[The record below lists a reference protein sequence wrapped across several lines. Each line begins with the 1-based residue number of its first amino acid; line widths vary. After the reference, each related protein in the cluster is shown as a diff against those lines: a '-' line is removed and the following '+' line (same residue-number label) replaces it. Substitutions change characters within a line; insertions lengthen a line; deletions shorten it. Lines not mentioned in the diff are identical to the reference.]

1 MFKFLSSEPLHQ
13 PLDAPTP
20 VDETTIKCTTCYM
33 CACRCGIRVHLRE
46 GEDGPEVRYIDGN
59 PKHPLNQ
66 GVICAKGA
74 SGIMKQKS
82 PARLTQPLLRKAG
95 SERGASEFEAI
106 SWERAYDILTTRL
119 AQIRAT
125 DPKKFALFTGRDQ
138 MQALT
143 GLFARQFGTPN
154 YAAHGGFC
162 SVNMAAGMIY
172 SIGGSFW
179 EFGGPDLER
188 AKVFVMIG
196 TAEDHHSNPMKI
208 AISKFKRDGGRFISI
223 NPIRTGY
230 SAIADEWIPIK
241 PGTDGA
247 LLMALLHELIR
258 TDTLDHAFLKRFTN
272 APQLVVLDEGA
283 REGLFA
289 FDPNPEKGP
298 PGDGRNPHNKL
309 VFDKASGQ
317 VRNAYPEGIADGCD
331 PALEGNYTL
340 ADGTR
345 VTPAFQLLRE
355 RVAACTPEWAAA
367 ITGIAAE
374 RIVALAQE
382 MGHAALQQAF
392 ELPIPWTDAW
402 GKLHPTT
409 QARPLAFHA
418 MRGLA
423 AHSNGFQT
431 VRALAVLMSVLGT
444 IDAPGGFRH
453 KAPYPRHIVPN
464 YRAFNSPEMIQP
476 NTPLNAAPL
485 GFPASPEELA
495 INPDGSPIRI
505 DHAFSWEHPLSAHG
519 LMHNVITNA
528 TRGDPYRIDTLMMFM
543 ANMAWNSTMNTM
555 AIREMLNRKDNNGEF
570 MIPFVVVC
578 DAFQSETVA
587 FADLVLPDTTYLE
600 RHDVMGMLDR
610 PISEFDGPVDSVRV
624 PVVKPLGECKP
635 FQEVLI
641 ELAGRLKFP
650 AFTTPEGAR
659 KFTGYTDFVVNFQ
672 PQPGIGFL
680 MGWRGKN
687 GDEHLRGEPN
697 PKQWEAYEQNN
708 CVFQYHMPKSMHF
721 MRNWNR
727 EYLDFAKEKGWRQK
741 NDPVQLAIY
750 SDTLQAFRLA
760 AQGKSAGRQPPE
772 HLRARIDTYF
782 DPLPFWYAPLEDAA
796 TDLGSYPLNAV
807 TQRPMA
813 MYHSWDSQNAWLR
826 QIHSHNYLNVNTR
839 TALAA
844 GIADGGWAWV
854 ESQWGKVRCMVRHS
868 EAVEPG
874 TVWTWNAIGKADGAW
889 QLAPGSDEARK
900 GFLLNHLISEELPM
914 RGTPSGTVSNSDPIT
929 GQAGWYDVR
938 VRIRPAAPDEAD
950 ETFPQIASMPS
961 IPGVV
966 GKAAQVLRY
975 FAGGKK
981 S

>member
-20 VDETTIKCTTCYM
+20 VDATTIKCTTCYM

-119 AQIRAT
+119 AHIRAT

-317 VRNAYPEGIADGCD
+317 VLNAYPEGIADGCD

-355 RVAACTPEWAAA
+355 RVATCTPEWACRDYRHRRRAHRGA
-367 ITGIAAE
+367 RARDGP
-374 RIVALAQE
+374 R
-382 MGHAALQQAF
+382 GF
-392 ELPIPWTDAW
+392 EA
-402 GKLHPTT
+402 
-409 QARPLAFHA
+409 
-418 MRGLA
+418 
-423 AHSNGFQT
+423 S
-431 VRALAVLMSVLGT
+431 VRAAYS
-444 IDAPGGFRH
+444 
-453 KAPYPRHIVPN
+453 
-464 YRAFNSPEMIQP
+464 
-476 NTPLNAAPL
+476 
-485 GFPASPEELA
+485 
-495 INPDGSPIRI
+495 
-505 DHAFSWEHPLSAHG
+505 
-519 LMHNVITNA
+519 
-528 TRGDPYRIDTLMMFM
+528 
-543 ANMAWNSTMNTM
+543 
-555 AIREMLNRKDNNGEF
+555 
-570 MIPFVVVC
+570 
-578 DAFQSETVA
+578 
-587 FADLVLPDTTYLE
+587 
-600 RHDVMGMLDR
+600 LDR
-610 PISEFDGPVDSVRV
+610 C
-624 PVVKPLGECKP
+624 LG
-635 FQEVLI
+635 Q
-641 ELAGRLKFP
+641 
-650 AFTTPEGAR
+650 
-659 KFTGYTDFVVNFQ
+659 
-672 PQPGIGFL
+672 
-680 MGWRGKN
+680 
-687 GDEHLRGEPN
+687 
-697 PKQWEAYEQNN
+697 
-708 CVFQYHMPKSMHF
+708 
-721 MRNWNR
+721 
-727 EYLDFAKEKGWRQK
+727 
-741 NDPVQLAIY
+741 
-750 SDTLQAFRLA
+750 
-760 AQGKSAGRQPPE
+760 
-772 HLRARIDTYF
+772 
-782 DPLPFWYAPLEDAA
+782 
-796 TDLGSYPLNAV
+796 
-807 TQRPMA
+807 
-813 MYHSWDSQNAWLR
+813 
-826 QIHSHNYLNVNTR
+826 
-839 TALAA
+839 
-844 GIADGGWAWV
+844 
-854 ESQWGKVRCMVRHS
+854 
-868 EAVEPG
+868 
-874 TVWTWNAIGKADGAW
+874 
-889 QLAPGSDEARK
+889 
-900 GFLLNHLISEELPM
+900 
-914 RGTPSGTVSNSDPIT
+914 
-929 GQAGWYDVR
+929 
-938 VRIRPAAPDEAD
+938 AAPDHAGAAPGFPCDARSGGAFQRLSNRARFGGAD
-950 ETFPQIASMPS
+950 E
-961 IPGVV
+961 
-966 GKAAQVLRY
+966 R
-975 FAGGKK
+975 AGHHRCARWL
-981 S
+981 